1 MHVHSR
7 WAKKGLV
14 VSLGTLILGW
24 GFLIP
29 AQAELEPNRTAT
41 QWGATLRAGGSFFS
55 TDLDSSNFGPTLNGQ
70 IFYNLAG
77 PRGQM
82 GHDWNMGINVDY
94 EHHELDDTKAYKDYK
109 QRYGLGGTKADV
121 HVITVMPFV
130 EFRTRYD
137 HWAPY
142 FTTGVGMNFSAV
154 TNEPSGIDIDVKNSL
169 AVKVGI
175 GADWFITDHIAIN
188 TEAAWK
194 LNKADWKA
202 SLTGTTLASDNA
214 NLSVVQV
221 LAGLRFYFGE

>member
-41 QWGATLRAGGSFFS
+41 QWGATLRAGGAFFS
-55 TDLDSSNFGPTLNGQ
+55 EDLDSSNFGPTLNGQ

-82 GHDWNMGINVDY
+82 GHDWNMGINADY
-94 EHHELDDTKAYKDYK
+94 EHHELD
-109 QRYGLGGTKADV
+109 GTKAEIEV
-121 HVITVMPFV
+121 VTVMPFV

-154 TNEPSGIDIDVKNSL
+154 TNEPSGVDIDAKNSL
-169 AVKVGI
+169 ALKFGI
-175 GADWFITDHIAIN
+175 GADWFITDHIALN

-194 LNKADWKA
+194 LNKPDLKG
-202 SLTGTTLASDNA
+202 SLAGTTVASGDGNF
-214 NLSVVQV
+214 SVFQV

>member
-1 MHVHSR
+1 MHVSYR
-7 WAKKGLV
+7 QAKKVLV
-14 VSLGTLILGW
+14 VSLGTLLLG
-24 GFLIP
+24 GSLLMP
-29 AQAELEPNRTAT
+29 AQAELTDPGRTAT
-41 QWGATLRAGGSFFS
+41 QWGATIRGGGSFFS
-55 TDLDSSNFGPTLNGQ
+55 EDLDSSNFGPTLNGQ

-94 EHHELDDTKAYKDYK
+94 EHHELD
-109 QRYGLGGTKADV
+109 GTKAEIQV
-121 HVITVMPFV
+121 VTVMPFV

-154 TNEPSGIDIDVKNSL
+154 TNEPSGVDIDAKNSL
-169 AVKVGI
+169 ALKFGI

-194 LNKADWKA
+194 LNKPDLKG
-202 SLTGTTLASDNA
+202 SLAGTTVASGDGNF
-214 NLSVVQV
+214 SVVQV